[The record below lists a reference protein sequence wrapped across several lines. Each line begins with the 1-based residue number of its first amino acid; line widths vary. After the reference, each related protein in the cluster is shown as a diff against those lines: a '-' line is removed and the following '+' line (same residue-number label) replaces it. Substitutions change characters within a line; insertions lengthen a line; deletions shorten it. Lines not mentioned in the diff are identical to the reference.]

1 MLIHL
6 QSQATTTPKV
16 RAKIQ
21 ASDGLVWDLA
31 CRYGTT
37 EQTVWKWRKR
47 DSVHDRSHTAHR
59 LQTTLTPAQ
68 EAVAVALRKT
78 LLVPL
83 DDLLAVVREL
93 GYALQPK
100 YMGMFTADSVEV
112 EGPPD
117 RRTITGLATI
127 NGETTSG
134 KTALTDQKKRSWPE
148 GNTVAD
154 MVAKVAG
161 EHGLQEAVSKSLAAI
176 ALPHI
181 DQIDESD
188 INLLSRVARDH
199 DAIAKPGD
207 GRIVMAKRGESL
219 TASGQPMPS
228 LLLTQSKVSRWR
240 YRNSVRDAVGSVITV
255 YQDLGAGRSQE
266 CRAGE
271 GDPIRRIKRRHPN
284 QDAAQRAADAELKRL
299 KRAGRSFSVNMKGNP
314 DAMAEAKLSVAGFRS
329 YIDGEW
335 LVTQATHSLDS
346 GGYRTKVEAEPME

>member
-1 MLIHL
+1 MGLMDFLPFFRITVDGTDISSTL
-6 QSQATTTPKV
+6 AP
-16 RAKIQ
+16 RL
-21 ASDGLVWDLA
+21 ASL
-31 CRYGTT
+31 
-37 EQTVWKWRKR
+37 
-47 DSVHDRSHTAHR
+47 
-59 LQTTLTPAQ
+59 TLTDAAGVKSDQ
-68 EAVAVALRKT
+68 VQFTLSDTALFGK
-78 LLVPL
+78 LVEPS
-83 DDLLAVVREL
+83 AGAEIKVWL
-93 GYALQPK
+93 GYAFQLK
-100 YMGMFTADSVEV
+100 YMGLFIADTVEV
-112 EGPPD
+112 QGPPD
-117 RRTITGLATI
+117 QMTVTGYASLT
-127 NGETTSG
+127 GESSSG
-134 KTALTDQKKRSWPE
+134 KTALSDQKKRSWPD
-148 GNTVAD
+148 GTTIGD
-154 MVAKVAG
+154 MVAKIAG

-228 LLLTQSKVSRWR
+228 LQLTQEKVSGWR

-271 GDPIRRIKRRHPN
+271 GDPIRRIKRRQPN
-284 QDAAQRAADAELKRL
+284 QAAAQRAADAELKRL
-299 KRAGRSFSVNMKGNP
+299 KRAGRSFSVSMKGDP
-314 DAMAEAKLSVAGFRS
+314 DAMAEAKLSAAGFRS

-335 LVTQATHSLDS
+335 LVTQATHTLDS